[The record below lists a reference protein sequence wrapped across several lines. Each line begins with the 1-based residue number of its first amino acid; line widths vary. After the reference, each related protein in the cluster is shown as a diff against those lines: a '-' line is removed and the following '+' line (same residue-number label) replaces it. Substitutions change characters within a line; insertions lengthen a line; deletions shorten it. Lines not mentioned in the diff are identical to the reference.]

1 MKKKKILIAPLDWG
15 LGHATRCI
23 PIARALEKQGFEVLF
38 CATSRSLDLL
48 IKEFPDKQF
57 IKLDG
62 YNISYPKNG
71 WMVLSMIFQS
81 LRILYKIRQENKD
94 LKQIIKDFEID
105 GIISDNRYGMFN
117 KNIPSIFVT
126 HQINIQSPF
135 LSTFIKKINLWF
147 IKKYDQCWIPDTEEN
162 ILSGNLSLLNL
173 SNNKFKFIGPL
184 SRFEKVNRTKK
195 TEILAIISGPEP
207 QRSMFEKVLKKQ
219 LLESG
224 KKCMLILGKTESDKQ
239 ETIKNLTILNHLPS
253 QELNQE
259 ICNSDIVISR
269 SGYSTIMDL
278 AALNK
283 KAIFIPTP
291 GQTEQLYLAQ
301 HFENQKIAYAQHQ
314 NDFDLKK
321 AIDESKNYSGFKK
334 EIKKYNLKKLF
345 TIFEG

>member
-1 MKKKKILIAPLDWG
+1 
-15 LGHATRCI
+15 
-23 PIARALEKQGFEVLF
+23 
-38 CATSRSLDLL
+38 
-48 IKEFPDKQF
+48 
-57 IKLDG
+57 
-62 YNISYPKNG
+62 
-71 WMVLSMIFQS
+71 
-81 LRILYKIRQENKD
+81 
-94 LKQIIKDFEID
+94 
-105 GIISDNRYGMFN
+105 
-117 KNIPSIFVT
+117 
-126 HQINIQSPF
+126 
-135 LSTFIKKINLWF
+135 
-147 IKKYDQCWIPDTEEN
+147 
-162 ILSGNLSLLNL
+162 
-173 SNNKFKFIGPL
+173 
-184 SRFEKVNRTKK
+184 
-195 TEILAIISGPEP
+195 
-207 QRSMFEKVLKKQ
+207 
-219 LLESG
+219 
-224 KKCMLILGKTESDKQ
+224 MLILGKTESDKQ